1 MRSGVHVVGR
11 CCYGT
16 GGGIGV
22 STVIA
27 GFGL

>member
-1 MRSGVHVVGR
+1 MRCGVHLVGH
-11 CCYGT
+11 CCYGA